1 MKPELTVSERVNAYI
16 TNGSPDAYCD
26 ECIAEGIGEPIIGQI
41 GLIAST
47 LATTES
53 FNRSIGECA
62 ICSVVK
68 PLTSR
73 A

>member
-1 MKPELTVSERVNAYI
+1 MSLQVPERVNAYI
-16 TNGSPDAYCD
+16 TKGSPDAYCD
-26 ECIAEGIGEPIIGQI
+26 ECIAEGIGEPVIGQI
-41 GLIAST
+41 SLIAAT